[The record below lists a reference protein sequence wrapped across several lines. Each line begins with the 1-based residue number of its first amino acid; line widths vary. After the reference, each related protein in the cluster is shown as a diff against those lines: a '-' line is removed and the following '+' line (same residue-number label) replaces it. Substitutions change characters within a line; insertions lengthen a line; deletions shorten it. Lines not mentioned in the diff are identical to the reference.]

1 MNACCRCILFMRY
14 YVCSVMINWLCFLNV
29 CCMRKIIIH
38 YGCVPYC
45 LFGWFSYSFIHFVV
59 CLTKSPQL
67 LPQQVLHSVK
77 SSAYSSYFQY
87 PLIFWIAASSCLCFL
102 LHLPIFFSIFPTIKC
117 CVRQFLGKMWPMQ
130 LAFLL
135 FIVCRLFLSFL
146 TQCNTSFLT
155 RSIQLI
161 FQVFVQHHI
170 SELFRCFQ
178 STFWSAQ
185 HHTELC
191 SKCSIL
197 VFSSLNLSPVWWCKE
212 TSLASKT
219 LESFSCTWNR
229 Y

>member
-59 CLTKSPQL
+59 CLMKSPQL

-130 LAFLL
+130 LACLL
-135 FIVCRLFLSFL
+135 FVCRMFLS
-146 TQCNTSFLT
+146 SFTLCKTFSFIT
-155 RSIQLI
+155 RTVQLMISKSRQWKIQ
-161 FQVFVQHHI
+161 
-170 SELFRCFQ
+170 SEF
-178 STFWSAQ
+178 
-185 HHTELC
+185 
-191 SKCSIL
+191 IL
-197 VFSSLNLSPVWWCKE
+197 KLLQF
-212 TSLASKT
+212 
-219 LESFSCTWNR
+219 
-229 Y
+229 